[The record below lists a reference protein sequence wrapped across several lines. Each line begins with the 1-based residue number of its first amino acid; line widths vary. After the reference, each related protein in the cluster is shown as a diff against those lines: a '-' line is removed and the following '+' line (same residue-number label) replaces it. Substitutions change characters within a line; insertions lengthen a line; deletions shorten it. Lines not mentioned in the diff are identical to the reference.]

1 MASLIKDERAQMLV
15 FFSLIVATIIAY
27 LSVLHAQN
35 MLAGIETSRTL
46 MVFPKEEI
54 RNLKVVGERG
64 IMMFIDDPA
73 PVFMN
78 KTSNISDQI
87 KLLYARKGVYG
98 DVIAFTKSELCYSV
112 RITYVSGEVEF
123 SDLLYCCKGRGCV

>member
-1 MASLIKDERAQMLV
+1 MASVIKDERGQMLV
-15 FFSLIVATIIAY
+15 FFSLVVATILAY

-35 MLAGIETSRTL
+35 ILAGIESSRTL

-54 RNLKVVGERG
+54 RNLKVIGEKN
-64 IMMFIDDPA
+64 IMMFIDDQEPD
-73 PVFMN
+73 FMN
-78 KTSNISDQI
+78 KTSKISDQI

-98 DVIAFTKSELCYSV
+98 DVIAFMKSGECYSV
-112 RITYVSGEVEF
+112 NITYVSGEVEY